1 MTAITWSRAES
12 EEGLVPFDGRRH
24 LRQVAELIGA
34 VFADE
39 LDTSGR
45 SALQEMEVVSRLSP
59 LLGGLLSSTFFSE
72 FVLGYVW
79 VDNGSV
85 VGNVTF
91 QRTEMSGTRWRI
103 SNVAVAAEQRQH
115 GIAKALM
122 QATLREIAVRGGSWA
137 VLQVRVDNSAARHL
151 YQSLGFADVCQD
163 GIWQR
168 PPLPI
173 TLLPE
178 PPADGA
184 AEVSLRRLR
193 GRDWQDGLELARA
206 ARSQLAYW
214 AEPVDASNYQPGLG
228 KLIGEALG
236 NLTGFHQVARWGG
249 WHNGQLFGAVEAVAA
264 NAGNQHQLRF
274 DVRPGAPAGFAKVL
288 IRQGLRF
295 LASAPIRPIVAEHSG
310 DDSEGVAALQAC
322 GFRPLRVLL
331 TMRRLMTPA
340 DV

>member
-1 MTAITWSRAES
+1 MTAVALGRAES
-12 EEGLVPFDGRRH
+12 EEGLMPFDGRRH

-39 LDTSGR
+39 LDANGR
-45 SALQEMEVVSRLSP
+45 SALQEMEVVSRFSP
-59 LLGGLLSSTFFSE
+59 VLGGLLSTTFFNE
-72 FVLGYVW
+72 FVLGFVW
-79 VDNGSV
+79 VDNARV

-91 QRTEMSGTRWRI
+91 QRTEMAGTRWRI
-103 SNVAVAAEQRQH
+103 SNVAVAAGYRQR
-115 GIAKALM
+115 GIAKSLM
-122 QATLREIAVRGGSWA
+122 QATLRDIAVRGGSWA
-137 VLQVRVDNSAARHL
+137 ILQVRVDNPPARHL
-151 YQSLGFADVCQD
+151 YQNLGFTDVCQD

-178 PPADGA
+178 APA
-184 AEVSLRRLR
+184 AEANEENLQPLRA
-193 GRDWQDGLELARA
+193 GDWHERLELARA

-214 AEPVDASNYQPGLG
+214 AEPVAASDYQLGVG

-236 NLTGFHQVARWGG
+236 NLTGFHQVARWGS
-249 WHNGQLFGAVEAVAA
+249 WRDGQLDGAVEAVAA
-264 NAGNQHQLRF
+264 NAGSQHQLRF
-274 DVRPGAPAGFAKVL
+274 DVRPGAPVGLAKQL

-295 LASAPIRPIVAEHSG
+295 LSGAPIRPVIVAHSG
-310 DDSEGVAALQAC
+310 DDVEGVAALQAF

-340 DV
+340 DA

>member
-1 MTAITWSRAES
+1 MTAITWSRAEF
-12 EEGLVPFDGRRH
+12 EEGVVPFDGRRH
-24 LRQVAELIGA
+24 LRQVAELIGV

-39 LDTSGR
+39 LDVSGR

-59 LLGGLLSSTFFSE
+59 VLGGLLSSTLFNE

-79 VDNGSV
+79 VDHGSV

-91 QRTEMSGTRWRI
+91 QRTELSGTRWRI
-103 SNVAVAAEQRQH
+103 SNVAVAPEQRQR
-115 GIAKALM
+115 GIARALM
-122 QATLREIAVRGGSWA
+122 QATLREIAARGGSWA
-137 VLQVRVDNSAARHL
+137 VLQVRVDNPHARHL
-151 YQSLGFADVCQD
+151 YQSLGFTNVCQD

-178 PPADGA
+178 LPTDGA
-184 AEVSLRRLR
+184 AGVCVRPLR
-193 GRDWQDGLELARA
+193 GREWQDRLELARA

-214 AEPVDASNYQPGLG
+214 AEPIDASSYQPGLG
-228 KLIGEALG
+228 KLIGETLG
-236 NLTGFHQVARWGG
+236 NLTGLHQVARWGA
-249 WHNGQLFGAVEAVAA
+249 WRDRQLVGAVEAVAA
-264 NAGNQHQLRF
+264 NASNQHQLRF
-274 DVRPGAPAGFAKVL
+274 EVHPGAPAGLAKVL
-288 IRQGLRF
+288 IRQGLHF
-295 LASAPIRPIVAEHSG
+295 LASAPIRPIVVEHSG
-310 DDSEGVAALQAC
+310 DDSEGVAALQAY